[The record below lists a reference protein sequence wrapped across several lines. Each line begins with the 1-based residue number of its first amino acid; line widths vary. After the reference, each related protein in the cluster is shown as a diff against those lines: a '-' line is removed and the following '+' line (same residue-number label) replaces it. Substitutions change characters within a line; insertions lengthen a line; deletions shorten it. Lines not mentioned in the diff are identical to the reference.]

1 MKKALFV
8 ILTAITCLVLL
19 CGCGDDDYE
28 KVSFGNDSG
37 DVSAKNDE
45 YYKVDF
51 KSTEGF
57 ADDFTPKS
65 EYRVGEIVEIK
76 LVTATENYYRVFANR
91 EQVYMD
97 DERSDMSYS
106 YFTFTMPAE
115 DVVVSINSVDVTI
128 PDASQLSGSV
138 TVESEDS
145 KYYLTLPISGDRLRV
160 SEDQLAALEAVTPQM
175 IENAERAILE
185 QLEEYSDSKGGVYLG
200 NDAQGYLCLQ
210 AELIVDIN
218 PPKIQIQDWEIVS
231 SGCNID
237 HKHVFFSQRIE

>member
-28 KVSFGNDSG
+28 KVSFSNDRDTVLTTS
-37 DVSAKNDE
+37 DA
-45 YYKVDF
+45 
-51 KSTEGF
+51 
-57 ADDFTPKS
+57 
-65 EYRVGEIVEIK
+65 
-76 LVTATENYYRVFANR
+76 VTT
-91 EQVYMD
+91 
-97 DERSDMSYS
+97 
-106 YFTFTMPAE
+106 
-115 DVVVSINSVDVTI
+115 
-128 PDASQLSGSV
+128 PDAPQSSGSV

-160 SEDQLAALEAVTPQM
+160 SEDQLAAIEKVTPQM

-185 QLEEYSDSKGGVYLG
+185 QLEEYSDSQGGMYFG

-218 PPKIQIQDWEIVS
+218 PPKIRIQDGEIVS

>member
-1 MKKALFV
+1 MKKALLV

-28 KVSFGNDSG
+28 KVSFGNDRG

-128 PDASQLSGSV
+128 PDAPQSSGSV

-145 KYYLTLPISGDRLRV
+145 KYYLTLPISGDRIRV
-160 SEDQLAALEAVTPQM
+160 SEDQLAALEAATPQM
-175 IENAERAILE
+175 IENAERIILE
-185 QLEEYSDSKGGVYLG
+185 QLEAYSGNGGMYLSL
-200 NDAQGYLCLQ
+200 DAQGYLCLQ
-210 AELIVDIN
+210 AEVIVNID
-218 PPKIQIQDWEIVS
+218 PPNTQVYGDEVVA